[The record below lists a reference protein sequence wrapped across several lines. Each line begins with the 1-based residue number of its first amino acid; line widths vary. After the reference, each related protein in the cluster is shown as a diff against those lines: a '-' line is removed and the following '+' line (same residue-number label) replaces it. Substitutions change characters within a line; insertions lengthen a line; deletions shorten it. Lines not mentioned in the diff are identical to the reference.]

1 MEYCSGDGRAGFH
14 SMKSWGDG
22 AVEKAERGAGVA
34 RGWARARRGWSEG
47 GLERRAVAAIALAAA
62 VAACQ
67 PQSPHHS
74 GLVSKALNS
83 YYCPSVLY
91 QWWRSLAGVAGSR

>member
-1 MEYCSGDGRAGFH
+1 MG
-14 SMKSWGDG
+14 
-22 AVEKAERGAGVA
+22 GVK
-34 RGWARARRGWSEG
+34 G